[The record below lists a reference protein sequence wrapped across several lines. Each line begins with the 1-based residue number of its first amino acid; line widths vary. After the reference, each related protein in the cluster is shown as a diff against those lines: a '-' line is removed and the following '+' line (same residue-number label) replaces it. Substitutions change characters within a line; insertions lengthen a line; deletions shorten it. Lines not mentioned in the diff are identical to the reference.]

1 MANILKKFTK
11 IMNAN
16 VNSILD
22 KMENPEKMMN
32 QYITDMEEVVAKV
45 DKIEKD
51 IADVKMQTAGV
62 MAEAKLIE
70 NRISVMESEISSYED
85 MIREAL
91 NKTDETAALVLTK
104 KKIQLQDELSKLKEA
119 KSVADDN
126 VRKMREMYEK
136 LTSDLSVLKLKR
148 DTLKSKLSVIKVKD
162 IVSDSGTKGTSAVNT
177 AEEFKRLEEKIDKR
191 LATADAIESLDLETD
206 ESAKYV
212 AEYNKASMDK
222 RIKEELERIRN
233 LA

>member
-22 KMENPEKMMN
+22 KMENPKKMMN
-32 QYITDMEEVVAKV
+32 QYITDMEE
-45 DKIEKD
+45 D

-85 MIREAL
+85 MIIEAL

-191 LATADAIESLDLETD
+191 LATADAIESLDFETD

-222 RIKEELERIRN
+222 RIKEELKRIRN

>member
-32 QYITDMEEVVAKV
+32 QYITDMEE
-45 DKIEKD
+45 D

-162 IVSDSGTKGTSAVNT
+162 IVSDSGTKGTSAVKT

>member
-32 QYITDMEEVVAKV
+32 QYITDMEE
-45 DKIEKD
+45 D

-70 NRISVMESEISSYED
+70 NCISVMESEISSYED

>member
-32 QYITDMEEVVAKV
+32 QYITDMEE
-45 DKIEKD
+45 D

-191 LATADAIESLDLETD
+191 LATADAIESLDFETD

-222 RIKEELERIRN
+222 RIKEELKRIRN

>member
-32 QYITDMEEVVAKV
+32 QYITDMEE
-45 DKIEKD
+45 D

-177 AEEFKRLEEKIDKR
+177 VEEFKRLEEKIDKR

>member
-32 QYITDMEEVVAKV
+32 QYITDMEE
-45 DKIEKD
+45 D

-70 NRISVMESEISSYED
+70 NCISVMESEISSYED

-191 LATADAIESLDLETD
+191 LATDDAIESLDLETD